1 MPNPKISQADRLA
14 NAAAERR
21 VHAAILGYQP
31 FRMKPV
37 HFATS
42 FFLALTGRY
51 YALEHL
57 NKTSVPK
64 AAPKSRKGLPD
75 EYVSDVL
82 YPLLI
87 EAERLNSGVS
97 IDDFR
102 SLRSHLNAA
111 YNNDGSALNPAFAP
125 YDSFGTDY
133 SAPSLRYI
141 SNKSKNHGYSG
152 SFVVHVLSSTDLGRQ
167 VLDGSKRLLD
177 LSPPPL
183 ALLGAPLLDETDEE
197 WDDKYES
204 QLGIP
209 SPNRLQAVAEDML
222 LQTQALVRLVK
233 NLEVAR
239 SPYAIRYLII
249 GLCSWLFVYMMRR
262 GNTEPLL
269 LIDCQQGS
277 NPRIRAQSRA
287 TYARQ
292 LDIFSSCYDKWWAAN
307 YDRTVSVDDWEKF
320 DDSAAAR
327 QILDE
332 HFRDLGVRIGIVQPR
347 APSAKRKHVELQADT
362 LRVLALSLLE
372 PGEVLTISE
381 FAKALR
387 SSWCVCAGAHPDDAR
402 LLREQRFGPI
412 DVDED
417 LQPNAEKFRALLVRL
432 GLAVEP
438 SDGLTLCAIDAEEL
452 I

>member
-1 MPNPKISQADRLA
+1 
-14 NAAAERR
+14 
-21 VHAAILGYQP
+21 
-31 FRMKPV
+31 MKPV

-51 YALEHL
+51 FPLELL

-64 AAPKSRKGLPD
+64 AAPKSRKGQPD
-75 EYVSDVL
+75 EYVSDIL

-87 EAERLNSGVS
+87 EAERLSANVNV
-97 IDDFR
+97 DDFR
-102 SLRSHLNAA
+102 TLRSHLNAA
-111 YNNDGSALNPAFAP
+111 YNNDGAALNPAFAP

-152 SFVVHVLSSTDLGRQ
+152 SFVLHVLSSTATGRE
-167 VLDGSKRLLD
+167 VLEACKRLLD

-183 ALLGAPLLDETDEE
+183 ALLGAPLLDSADEE
-197 WDDKYES
+197 WEDKYDS
-204 QLGIP
+204 HLGIP
-209 SPNRLQAVAEDML
+209 SADRLQAVAEDMQ
-222 LQTQALVRLVK
+222 LQTQALLRLIR

-239 SPYAIRYLII
+239 SPYGIRYLII

-262 GNTEPLL
+262 GSLEPLL
-269 LIDCQQGS
+269 LLDCQQGA
-277 NPRIRAQSRA
+277 NPRIRTQSRA

-292 LDIFSSCYDKWWAAN
+292 LDIFSSCYDIWWSSHQN
-307 YDRTVSVDDWEKF
+307 GPVSGEDWEKF
-320 DDSAAAR
+320 DASAAAR
-327 QILDE
+327 QILDD
-332 HFRDLGVRIGIVQPR
+332 HFRDLGVRIGFVQPR
-347 APSAKRKHVELQADT
+347 APTAKRKHVELQADT

-372 PGEVLTISE
+372 PGQVLTISE
-381 FAKALR
+381 FSEALR
-387 SSWCVCAGAHPDDAR
+387 ESWCVCAGAHPDDAR
-402 LLREQRFGPI
+402 LLREQRFGPL

-417 LQPNAEKFRALLVRL
+417 LQPNANEFRALLVRL

-438 SDGLTLCAIDAEEL
+438 SDGLTLCAIDAEDL